1 MSEDEAVNNLT
12 TQFLS
17 VPIRVIRGKKKNR
30 GWTLI
35 NADKKRQ

>member
-1 MSEDEAVNNLT
+1 MSEDQAASNRT

-30 GWTLI
+30 GCTLI
-35 NADKKRQ
+35 NADKKK